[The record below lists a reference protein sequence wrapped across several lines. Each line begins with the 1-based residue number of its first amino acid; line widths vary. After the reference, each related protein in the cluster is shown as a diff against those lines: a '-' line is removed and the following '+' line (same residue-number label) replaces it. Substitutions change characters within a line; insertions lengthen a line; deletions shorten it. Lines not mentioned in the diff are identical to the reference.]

1 MANFDKW
8 AERYREIH
16 ERNLKVTGLSSD
28 YFAEKKVKVMIANL
42 DPNEYYTFLD
52 IGCGDGKM
60 AEYIPKYFK
69 NYSGFGIDISEV
81 SIKQAIAK
89 NIKNFTF
96 FAYNGHRIPFKES
109 VVDVVILA
117 GVLHH
122 VSISERLPLLQE
134 AFRVLKPSGNIF
146 VFEHNP
152 FNPFTRYLVA
162 TCPFDEDAI
171 LLSHVE
177 CRSLISV
184 VGFRIVKSSFI
195 SFFPGWGPFKYL
207 AHYEDLLHR
216 LPFGAQ
222 YYIRAVRPL

>member
-1 MANFDKW
+1 MADFDKW
-8 AERYREIH
+8 AARYREIH
-16 ERNLKVTGLSSD
+16 DRNLKLTGFSSD
-28 YFAEKKVKVMIANL
+28 YFAEKKVKIIAVNL
-42 DPNEYYTFLD
+42 NPKQYYTFLD

-69 NYSGFGIDISEV
+69 NYSGFGIDISEA

-96 FAYNGHRIPFKES
+96 FTYDGHHIPLEES

-122 VSISERLPLLQE
+122 VPTNDRLFLLQE
-134 AFRVLKPSGNIF
+134 AFRVLKPGGNGF

-152 FNPFTRYLVA
+152 FNPLTRYLVA

-171 LLSHVE
+171 LLSHAE
-177 CRSLISV
+177 CRSLVSAA
-184 VGFRIVKSSFI
+184 GFRVIKTSFI
-195 SFFPGWGPFKYL
+195 SFFPGWWPFKRL
-207 AHYEDLLHR
+207 ADYEDLFHWV
-216 LPFGAQ
+216 PFGGQ
-222 YYIRAVRPL
+222 YYIRAIKPQ